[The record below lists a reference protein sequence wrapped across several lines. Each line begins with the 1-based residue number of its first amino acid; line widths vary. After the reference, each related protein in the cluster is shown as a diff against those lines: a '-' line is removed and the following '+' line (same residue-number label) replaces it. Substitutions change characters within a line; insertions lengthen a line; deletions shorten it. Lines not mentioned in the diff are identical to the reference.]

1 MPYLFLTLAACFW
14 GGNYVVGHFLVTQA
28 DPIMLS
34 EARWMLTALLLLA
47 LYFPQVKKQWPEMK
61 KAKGTILFLALCGQV
76 LFPLTLY
83 IGLQY
88 TSSLNAAIY
97 LSTTPAL
104 VLLINKFIF
113 KEQISSRNITGVV
126 LSSFGVVWLVMQ
138 GDLLHV
144 ETLKNLNRGDVW
156 TMGSAISWALYCA
169 FLRTKPKSVGGNA
182 FVAVSAAL
190 GALILL
196 PVLAFSFA
204 GFMSVSDLHQQ
215 LHAYFSGSF
224 LAGLAYLV
232 IFPSWLSYLLWNKG
246 IQVIGAT
253 RGEIYSHLIPL
264 SGGALSILF
273 LNIPLHAFHL
283 VSTLLIAAGI
293 ALCSGKSRE
302 NVVQNIQP
310 TRAE

>member
-1 MPYLFLTLAACFW
+1 MPYLCLTLAACFW

-28 DPIMLS
+28 DPILLS
-34 EARWMLTALLLLA
+34 EARWMLTALLLTG
-47 LYFPQVKKQWPEMK
+47 LYFRQIKTQWTDMK

-76 LFPLTLY
+76 LFPMTLY

-113 KEQISSRNITGVV
+113 KERISSRNITGVV
-126 LSSFGVVWLVMQ
+126 LSSMGVVWLVMQ

-169 FLRTKPKSVGGNA
+169 FLRIKPKSVGGNA
-182 FVAVSAAL
+182 FVAVSAVI

-196 PVLAFSFA
+196 PIFAFTSA
-204 GFMSVSDLHQQ
+204 THLNQELKAYMNVGFLS
-215 LHAYFSGSF
+215 
-224 LAGLAYLV
+224 GLAYLV
-232 IFPSWLSYLLWNKG
+232 VFPSWLSYLLWNKG

-264 SGGALSILF
+264 SGGVLSILF
-273 LNIPLHAFHL
+273 LNIHLHAFHL
-283 VSTLLIAAGI
+283 ISALLIASGI
-293 ALCSGKSRE
+293 VLCSGKAKVNANYKTQMTNNR
-302 NVVQNIQP
+302 
-310 TRAE
+310 